1 MVLHVNGVLM
11 KRDKVE
17 QEALSLPPEER
28 ARLAQKL
35 LLSLDSQQAQS
46 AEDAWLTEAVN
57 RARDIDSGTVTPID
71 ADEVRKRARALLR

>member
-1 MVLHVNGVLM
+1 M
-11 KRDKVE
+11 KRDRVK

-35 LLSLDSQQAQS
+35 LLSLDSQAAQS

-57 RARDIDSGTVTPID
+57 RARDIDSGAVTPLD
-71 ADEVRKRARALLR
+71 ADEVCKRARALLR